1 MGIRRH
7 IPNALTCCNLL
18 CGCLA
23 VICSSN
29 ALVAL
34 LFVLLAAFFDFFDG
48 MAARSLK
55 SYSAIGKD
63 LDSLA
68 DMVSFGVAPAIV
80 GYKHIL
86 GLGIKAFG
94 YDQPLSVYFFRNW
107 WPADYIANQ
116 PAMKIHTD
124 GAFLPLSGGNITL
137 FLIALMLPLFIAVFS
152 ALRLAKFNNDTRQRD
167 NFIGLAT
174 PACALFYIS
183 LLFYLYELLIA
194 KNLHWNNGNVDLR
207 IDPDG
212 ILSNPALSWVYWL
225 PAIIVPVLCWLLVSE
240 IPMFSMK
247 FRNLSWQDNKVRY
260 IFLLIA
266 FVEIVMTIIGGF
278 PFAGCLCAIIATYI
292 VLNFLMLAF
301 RRKSPSRV

>member
-1 MGIRRH
+1 MGIKKH

-23 VICSSN
+23 IICSSN
-29 ALVAL
+29 PLAPL

-48 MAARSLK
+48 LAARSLK
-55 SYSAIGKD
+55 AYTPVGKD

-80 GYKHIL
+80 GYKYIL

-107 WPADYIANQ
+107 WPVDYIANQ
-116 PAMKIHTD
+116 PAMKIQAD

-137 FLIALMLPLFIAVFS
+137 FLIALILPLFIAVFS

-174 PACALFYIS
+174 PACAIFYIS
-183 LLFYLYELLIA
+183 LIWALYLELTHRYFLFTA
-194 KNLHWNNGNVDLR
+194 DQG
-207 IDPDG
+207 DPQG
-212 ILSNPALSWVYWL
+212 YPNPALWVTNWL
-225 PAIIVPVLCWLLVSE
+225 PAVIVPVLCWLLVSE

-247 FRNLSWQDNKVRY
+247 FRNLSWADNRDRF
-260 IFLLIA
+260 IFLLIVA
-266 FVEIVMTIIGGF
+266 VEIVMAIVGGF
-278 PFAGCLCAIIATYI
+278 SFPALLVAVITTYI
-292 VLNFLMLAF
+292 IINLLMLAF
-301 RRKSPSRV
+301 RKKPKLKE

>member
-1 MGIRRH
+1 MGIRKH

-29 ALVAL
+29 PVAPL
-34 LFVLLAAFFDFFDG
+34 IPVFLAAFFDFFDG
-48 MAARSLK
+48 LAARSLK
-55 SYSAIGKD
+55 AYSPIGKD

-68 DMVSFGVAPAIV
+68 DMVSFGVAPASV
-80 GYKHIL
+80 GYRYIL
-86 GLGIKAFG
+86 GLGVKAFG

-107 WPADYIANQ
+107 WPAEYLANQ
-116 PAMKIHTD
+116 PAMKIQTE
-124 GAFLPLSGGNITL
+124 GAFLPLDGGNITL

-152 ALRLAKFNNDTRQRD
+152 ALRLAKFNNDTRQKD

-174 PACALFYIS
+174 PACAIFYIS

-225 PAIIVPVLCWLLVSE
+225 PAFIVPVLCWLLVSE

-260 IFLLIA
+260 IFLIIA
-266 FVEIVMTIIGGF
+266 VVEVVMTIMGGF
-278 PFAGCLCAIIATYI
+278 PFAGCLCAIILTYI
-292 VLNFLMLAF
+292 ILNFLMLAF
-301 RRKSPSRV
+301 RRKPSHA

>member
-1 MGIRRH
+1 MGIKKH

-23 VICSSN
+23 IICSSN
-29 ALVAL
+29 PLAPL

-48 MAARSLK
+48 LAARSLK
-55 SYSAIGKD
+55 AYTPVGKD

-80 GYKHIL
+80 GYKYIL

-107 WPADYIANQ
+107 WPVDYIANQ
-116 PAMKIHTD
+116 PAMKIQAD

-174 PACALFYIS
+174 PACAIFYIS
-183 LLFYLYELLIA
+183 LIWALYLELTHRYFLFTA
-194 KNLHWNNGNVDLR
+194 DQG
-207 IDPDG
+207 DPQG
-212 ILSNPALSWVYWL
+212 YPNPALWVTNWL
-225 PAIIVPVLCWLLVSE
+225 PAVIVPVLCWLLVSE

-247 FRNLSWQDNKVRY
+247 FKNLSWPDNRDRY
-260 IFLLIA
+260 IFLMIVA
-266 FVEIVMTIIGGF
+266 VEIIMAIVGRFSF
-278 PFAGCLCAIIATYI
+278 PALLVAVITTYI
-292 VLNFLMLAF
+292 IINLLMLAF
-301 RRKSPSRV
+301 RKKPKLKE

>member
-1 MGIRRH
+1 MGIKKH

-23 VICSSN
+23 IICSSN
-29 ALVAL
+29 PLAPL

-48 MAARSLK
+48 LAARSLK
-55 SYSAIGKD
+55 AYTPVGKD

-80 GYKHIL
+80 GYKYIL

-107 WPADYIANQ
+107 WPVDYIANQ
-116 PAMKIHTD
+116 PAMKIQAD

-174 PACALFYIS
+174 PACAIFYIS
-183 LLFYLYELLIA
+183 LIWALYLELTHRYFLFTA
-194 KNLHWNNGNVDLR
+194 DQG
-207 IDPDG
+207 DPQG
-212 ILSNPALSWVYWL
+212 YPNPALWVTNWL
-225 PAIIVPVLCWLLVSE
+225 PAVIVPVLCWLLVSE

-247 FRNLSWQDNKVRY
+247 FRNLSWADNRDRF
-260 IFLLIA
+260 IFLLIVA
-266 FVEIVMTIIGGF
+266 VEIVMAIVGGF
-278 PFAGCLCAIIATYI
+278 SFPALIVAVITTYI
-292 VLNFLMLAF
+292 IINLLLLAF
-301 RRKSPSRV
+301 RKKPKLKE

>member
-1 MGIRRH
+1 MGIRKH

-23 VICSSN
+23 IICSSN
-29 ALVAL
+29 PLAPL

-48 MAARSLK
+48 LAARSLK
-55 SYSAIGKD
+55 AYTPVGKD

-80 GYKHIL
+80 GYKYIL
-86 GLGIKAFG
+86 GLGIQAFG

-107 WPADYIANQ
+107 WPVDYIANQ
-116 PAMKIHTD
+116 PAMKIQAD

-137 FLIALMLPLFIAVFS
+137 FLMALMLPLFIAVFS

-174 PACALFYIS
+174 PACAIFYIS
-183 LLFYLYELLIA
+183 LIWALYSELTHRYFLFTA
-194 KNLHWNNGNVDLR
+194 DQG
-207 IDPDG
+207 DPQG
-212 ILSNPALSWVYWL
+212 YSNPALWVTNWI
-225 PAIIVPVLCWLLVSE
+225 PVIIVPVLCWLLVSE

-266 FVEIVMTIIGGF
+266 LVEILMTIVGGF
-278 PFAGCLCAIIATYI
+278 PFSACLCAIIATYI
-292 VLNFLMLAF
+292 ILNILMLAF
-301 RRKSPSRV
+301 RRKSLSAPVK